1 MAAPCQHHHL
11 PAGVLLH
18 VLDCVMRHAVVPDHL
33 RLAEALEGHAL
44 DLVSAEGL
52 LYELLVDLVDAALYP
67 GRQLGELLG
76 GEGLEALCEHLVH
89 YLPRYV
95 EADERDPVLPREK
108 EYVLVLVPVHCPV
121 LLVGGLELIFAYPA
135 RYPAVQDLL
144 AVAEEHLDADGDV
157 DPGGLEPLYELELG
171 LVVQHLGVHLS
182 NENKVRL
189 PYLFEQLG
197 RLALGPVSGPYYYGR
212 AAPGERKD
220 RYGK

>member
-52 LYELLVDLVDAALYP
+52 LYELLADLVDAALYP

-76 GEGLEALCEHLVH
+76 GEGLEPLC
-89 YLPRYV
+89 
-95 EADERDPVLPREK
+95 
-108 EYVLVLVPVHCPV
+108 
-121 LLVGGLELIFAYPA
+121 
-135 RYPAVQDLL
+135 
-144 AVAEEHLDADGDV
+144 
-157 DPGGLEPLYELELG
+157 ELELG

-197 RLALGPVSGPYYYGR
+197 RLDLGPVSGPYYYGR